1 MKGIPTVHGF
11 MWLTQ
16 TTSSSLVR
24 PSCHPSSWSTPQ
36 GKKLLQI
43 GLQEAAPMKCFSVIG
58 QWKGQVSVANDL
70 TVAELRQVVAAQSGL
85 DGGNMLCKGKTL
97 TDEMPVSSLKQRA
110 KIMLM
115 KGRTGATRAKQRAV
129 PEPLG
134 AAEEPTLPSPAETQ
148 PNRVQEPATSVP
160 PRSTKRKQRYKDLVA
175 NIKNSETPETS
186 KLSRTEVSEGSNEPT
201 PYNPPCHPHIC
212 RSQRPCL
219 APRQSEEQRSKGLGG
234 GAFSKLDRI

>member
-1 MKGIPTVHGF
+1 
-11 MWLTQ
+11 
-16 TTSSSLVR
+16 
-24 PSCHPSSWSTPQ
+24 
-36 GKKLLQI
+36 
-43 GLQEAAPMKCFSVIG
+43 MKCFSVIG

-97 TDEMPVSSLKQRA
+97 ADEMPVSSLKQGA

-115 KGRTGATRAKQRAV
+115 KGRSGATRAKQRAV

-134 AAEEPTLPSPAETQ
+134 AAEEPAPPSPAESQ

-175 NIKNSETPETS
+175 NIKNSEIPETS
-186 KLSRTEVSEGSNEPT
+186 KLSRTE
-201 PYNPPCHPHIC
+201 
-212 RSQRPCL
+212 
-219 APRQSEEQRSKGLGG
+219 SEEQRSKGLGG